1 MEYDPTMASD
11 LQGFWSYVRND
22 DKGMHGAIKRLA
34 QHVKDE
40 YGVLTGQE
48 LDLFFDSA
56 SLKWGDDWDS
66 QIRQA
71 LEATTF
77 FIPIIT
83 PRYFASKE
91 CRKELLSVAK
101 QAEQLD
107 RTSLILP
114 LYFVDVPAMNDENSD
129 DPAIRLIAKR
139 HREDWRT
146 LRLLDESVQPYRV
159 GVNRLATRLLEVARE
174 RQTSPAA
181 QVQAADDDQEDDGP
195 AAEERP
201 SPVPESCTEQ
211 RAVDHE
217 LGLPELLAEGEEAL
231 PRIVETLQA
240 ISQQIQLVGE
250 IAESGTGEIEESDNA
265 GKGFRG
271 RLAVMNRVAQRLQDP
286 ANELERLTSRY
297 AADLLILDPAMKQL
311 IRLVDEQSEDDP
323 DSAKEFFET
332 IRGMAE
338 QSGGAS
344 ASVQGMIGSME
355 GEQFSR
361 ELQVPLQRM
370 RVSLQSLID
379 GQQLMESWKAQIENL
394 KSETDS

>member
-1 MEYDPTMASD
+1 MASD
-11 LQGFWSYVRND
+11 LQGFWSYVRKD
-22 DKGMHGAIKRLA
+22 DEGMHGAIKRLA
-34 QHVKDE
+34 EHVKDE
-40 YGVLTGQE
+40 YGVLTDQE

-56 SLKWGDDWDS
+56 SLKWGDDWES

-91 CRKELLSVAK
+91 CQKELLSFAE

-114 LYFVDVPAMNDENSD
+114 LYFVDVPAMNDGNSG

-146 LRLLDESVQPYRV
+146 LRLLDGSVQPYRV

-174 RQTSPAA
+174 RQASPAV
-181 QVQAADDDQEDDGP
+181 QVQGPDDDKEDDGP
-195 AAEERP
+195 TAEKRP
-201 SPVPESCTEQ
+201 CLVPEPRTEQ

-231 PRIVETLQA
+231 PRTVETLQA

-250 IAESGTGEIEESDNA
+250 IAESGTEEIEKSDSA

-271 RLAVMNRVAQRLQDP
+271 RLAVMNRIAQRLEDP
-286 ANELERLTSRY
+286 ANELEMLTSRY

-323 DSAKEFFET
+323 DSAGEFFEA
-332 IRGMAE
+332 IRGMVE

-370 RVSLQSLID
+370 RVSLQSLVD
-379 GQQLMESWKAQIENL
+379 GQQLIESWKAQIENL
-394 KSETDS
+394 KGEADS